1 MNACC
6 RWWNLEYRYRKLH
19 DYVRYYPIALVAE
32 KYFAT
37 FRNSAGLQTEDIAE
51 IESNCEWFLRIK
63 DNTFIIL
70 STQKKR

>member
-19 DYVRYYPIALVAE
+19 DYVRYYPIAVVAE

-51 IESNCEWFLRIK
+51 VESSREEEPQFNN
-63 DNTFIIL
+63 DNVPRY
-70 STQKKR
+70 QPW